1 MRAVVFEGTAELE
14 AARGDLHLHYD
25 CLGAASA
32 PLVILVGGIGQQ
44 IGDVELCDELAEH
57 FAKAGLRVA
66 RMDNRDAGL
75 SSSFD
80 HAGRPDFDALLT
92 ALFAGEPAPVPYSFL
107 DMADDILRVADAI
120 GDRDV
125 HVVGASM
132 GSWIARWAALR
143 DPLRVRSLTV
153 VMGPSGAIPGD
164 DGPQMAMEDI
174 DDLIAMAAPR
184 ARDDHIAYT
193 VELWRADWGTSFPF
207 DEAWVR
213 ERAAASYD
221 RSYRPDGL
229 YRQMTAGFATP
240 SIWDAQRTIACPTLV
255 MHGADDPFFP
265 FVHGEATAA
274 QIPHATLWR
283 VDGMGH
289 TMHRELWGEMA
300 ERVAELASR

>member
-1 MRAVVFEGTAELE
+1 MPATD
-14 AARGDLHLHYD
+14 GDPSLHYD
-25 CLGAASA
+25 CLGATSA

-44 IGDVELCDELAEH
+44 IGDVELCDELAER
-57 FAKAGLRVA
+57 FATVDLRVA

-120 GDRDV
+120 GDREV
-125 HVVGASM
+125 HLVGASM
-132 GSWIARWAALR
+132 GSWLVRWAALR
-143 DPLRVRSLTV
+143 HPLRVRSLTV
-153 VMGPSGAIPGD
+153 VMGASGAIPGD
-164 DGPQMAMEDI
+164 DGPQMAMGDI
-174 DDLIAMAAPR
+174 DDLVAMADPR
-184 ARDDHIAYT
+184 PRDDHIAYT

-207 DEAWVR
+207 DEAWVH

-240 SIWDAQRTIACPTLV
+240 SIWDAQRSIACPTLV
-255 MHGADDPFFP
+255 MHGSEDPFFP
-265 FVHGEATAA
+265 LVHGEATAE
-274 QIPHATLWR
+274 QIPGATLWR
-283 VDGMGH
+283 VEGMGH
-289 TMHRELWGEMA
+289 TMHRELWDEMV
-300 ERVAELASR
+300 ERVAELATR